1 MKRILVIVDMQNDFI
16 DGSLGTKEA
25 QAMVPVMESRLRDYE
40 DGETLVILTKDTH
53 PKNYLETREGKHL
66 PVEHCI
72 EGTPGWSISKKI
84 SQIVDHGNFA
94 KISSETIING
104 RILKNTFGST
114 YLPDVIQA
122 VAAVEPIEEVIFMG
136 LCTDICVVSN
146 VLICKAVFPEMEI
159 TVDASCCAGV
169 TPESHKAALMTMQ
182 MCQVNIINGEKGEE
196 VDA

>member
-16 DGSLGTKEA
+16 DGSLGTPEA
-25 QAMVPVMESRLRDYE
+25 QAMVPVMEERLREYE

-53 PKNYLETREGKHL
+53 PANYLETREGKHL

-94 KISSETIING
+94 KISSDSIING
-104 RILKNTFGST
+104 RVKKETFGST
-114 YLPDVIQA
+114 YLPDVIGA
-122 VAAVEPIEEVIFMG
+122 VMAVEDIEEIVFMG

-146 VLICKAVFPEMEI
+146 VLICKAVFPEAEI

-169 TPESHKAALMTMQ
+169 TPESHKAALTTMR
-182 MCQVNIINGEKGEE
+182 MCQVNIINEE
-196 VDA
+196 DGADA